1 MNGLSSRFLSSS
13 FVIFVGLAGAV
24 CTVVLTWPTAAEAE
38 VGAASQPLA
47 ALPIV
52 DEVVPSH
59 VHDVGDAYFTCPMH
73 PAIHAHEPG
82 RCPLCKM
89 RLTSAVVKNG
99 EEGRWKAAA
108 SQNPPPADPKKKPAT
123 KAKPKTA
130 TKAKAKAKAP
140 TTSVAPAKQ
149 TSSPPP
155 IQVAPAPTA
164 SAEGDDEIA
173 FYTCPM
179 HPSVKEAEPGSCPIC
194 GMDLTPVT
202 KAAHES
208 GVVIVDSVRR
218 QALGIRVTTAERKK
232 VEKTVRAP
240 GTVEVDETRIV
251 DVSLQTHGWIEGLRV
266 KETGQFVKRGQR
278 LANLYSPTVVA
289 AQDEL
294 IVAAQAI
301 ETATTDAA
309 KARAQ
314 TLLRGARGK
323 LSSLGLAAWQI
334 DNVLSTKKT
343 QRTFALVAPTS
354 GYVVE
359 KDVVEG
365 AHVQG
370 GARLFRIV
378 SLDRVW
384 IDVSVYARDLPL
396 IDIGQKVTASASTGS
411 EHEGTI
417 DYIYPDVSPRTQT
430 ARLRVEVDNADT
442 LLRPG
447 MFVDAR
453 VHVAL
458 EGERLMVPSEAVVHT
473 GTTRLLFVDAGEGRL
488 LPTLVKTGVR
498 TADEIEIVGG
508 LEAGTVVVA
517 SGTFLIA
524 SESRLRSAAA
534 YWGRHAGDN
543 DDASASAGTA
553 QMEAGHAHH

>member
-1 MNGLSSRFLSSS
+1 MTRPISLPPFSRFTTLTL
-13 FVIFVGLAGAV
+13 VAAALAAVG
-24 CTVVLTWPTAAEAE
+24 VVAIAWPATADAE

-47 ALPIV
+47 SLPIV
-52 DEVVPSH
+52 DESVPSH
-59 VHDVGDAYFTCPMH
+59 SHEVQDAYFTCPMH
-73 PAIHAHEPG
+73 PAIHAHAAG

-89 RLTSAVVKNG
+89 RLTPATVKEG
-99 EEGRWKAAA
+99 EQRRWMA
-108 SQNPPPADPKKKPAT
+108 KPA
-123 KAKPKTA
+123 PQ
-130 TKAKAKAKAP
+130 AP
-140 TTSVAPAKQ
+140 TT
-149 TSSPPP
+149 TPPP
-155 IQVAPAPTA
+155 RKGSSAKSQPSASRAPRAAPKKEISPTTSLA
-164 SAEGDDEIA
+164 SPDDDEIA

-179 HPSVKEAEPGSCPIC
+179 HPSVKEKAPGSCPIC

-202 KAAHES
+202 KTAHES

-218 QALGIRVTTAERKK
+218 QALGIRLATAERKPVTK
-232 VEKTVRAP
+232 IVRAP
-240 GTVEVDETRIV
+240 GQVEVDETKIV

-278 LANLYSPTVVA
+278 LANLYSPPVVA

-294 IVAAQAI
+294 IVASEAI
-301 ETATTDAA
+301 ESATTEAA

-323 LSSLGLAAWQI
+323 LASLGLAAWQI
-334 DNVLSTKKT
+334 DKVQDAKKT

-396 IDIGQKVTASASTGS
+396 VDVGQKVTAFASTGS
-411 EHEGTI
+411 EHAGVI
-417 DYIYPDVSPRTQT
+417 DYIYPDVSARTQT
-430 ARLRVEVDNADT
+430 ARLRVEVENPDT

-447 MFVDAR
+447 MFVEAR
-453 VHVAL
+453 VHVVTD
-458 EGERLMVPSEAVVHT
+458 GDRLMVPSEAVVHT
-473 GTTRLLFVDAGEGRL
+473 GTTRLVFVDAGEGRL
-488 LPTLVKTGVR
+488 LPTLVKTGIR
-498 TADEIEIVGG
+498 TADEIEIVEG
-508 LEAGTVVVA
+508 LKAGTPVVA

-534 YWGRHAGDN
+534 YWGRRTSAEDDTATHQREGQAGAD
-543 DDASASAGTA
+543 
-553 QMEAGHAHH
+553 HVHH